1 MTKIPT
7 LYNRLKPKVRAK
19 LKENEG
25 KYSSSVREVIAKLE
39 NKCTRLSSST
49 VKSPIKYLLSS
60 LAITSLT
67 DELYL
72 PSFSLSFAL
81 TLGFSLL

>member
-7 LYNRLKPKVRAK
+7 LYNRLKPRVRAK

-39 NKCTRLSSST
+39 SKYFIGDLT
-49 VKSPIKYLLSS
+49 V
-60 LAITSLT
+60 
-67 DELYL
+67 DELRRTISYL
-72 PSFSLSFAL
+72 NH
-81 TLGFSLL
+81 LG

>member
-1 MTKIPT
+1 MTKLPT

-39 NKCTRLSSST
+39 ST
-49 VKSPIKYLLSS
+49 HFVGDLTIDDMKAVHLYSDTGYVNQ
-60 LAITSLT
+60 TSL
-67 DELYL
+67 EFVWGEKIFNNYE
-72 PSFSLSFAL
+72 
-81 TLGFSLL
+81 GNY

>member
-7 LYNRLKPKVRAK
+7 LYNRLKPRVRAK

-39 NKCTRLSSST
+39 SKYFIGDLT
-49 VKSPIKYLLSS
+49 V
-60 LAITSLT
+60 
-67 DELYL
+67 DELRRVHL
-72 PSFSLSFAL
+72 FSDTSYVDQSAISKISSPQMIEIADCS
-81 TLGFSLL
+81 T

>member
-7 LYNRLKPKVRAK
+7 LYNRLKPRVRAK

-39 NKCTRLSSST
+39 ST
-49 VKSPIKYLLSS
+49 HFVGDLTIDDMKAVHLYSDTGYVNQ
-60 LAITSLT
+60 TSLEFVWGEKIF
-67 DELYL
+67 DEYE
-72 PSFSLSFAL
+72 
-81 TLGFSLL
+81 GND